1 MRGASRA
8 IATRLPAEHFAFH
21 PEESPMKTYR
31 IPLLP
36 ALGILAVPFS
46 LLLFVLWL
54 IAKTEGWIT

>member
-1 MRGASRA
+1 
-8 IATRLPAEHFAFH
+8 
-21 PEESPMKTYR
+21 MKTYR